1 MKQYVA
7 IDITRVIAAI
17 LVITV
22 HTDPLYHYSRDG
34 NYFLVSVLA
43 RLAVPFFFVTSGF
56 FFAQKIRLNHSIK
69 DDLPQVI
76 SVVSRLITL
85 YFAWILIYFPLQMYS
100 WVKSGE
106 SWRYWLVYVQKILF
120 EGSYYTLWYLSG
132 LIFAM
137 AFSFVLFK
145 LCKPQVVLGITL
157 ILFVCGT
164 IFQSY
169 FDIFGSKDLFSWYYT
184 LFLTTRNGLFF
195 GSFFVSLGMYIAYS
209 KKKRS
214 QKYNLGC
221 FFLSFVLL
229 TFEAFNVQHLAFTK
243 GNGMWFMLVPTVY
256 FLFMTLLNVNL
267 DNHSSYHILR
277 PLSFLMYVSH
287 GLFLI
292 LFSKL
297 YRIDSLLYFI
307 VILLGT
313 CIFSVVLLFVSKKM
327 PCLKKLY

>member
-22 HTDPLYHYSRDG
+22 HTDPLFHYSQDG

-43 RLAVPFFFVTSGF
+43 RIAVPFFFVTSGF
-56 FFAQKIRLNHSIK
+56 FFASKVRINYSFK
-69 DDLPQVI
+69 EDLPQVI
-76 SVVSRLITL
+76 PVISRLIKL
-85 YFAWILIYFPLQMYS
+85 YVIWTLIYFPLQMYI
-100 WVKSGE
+100 WVKGGE
-106 SWRYWLVYVQKILF
+106 SWRYWLVYLQKAFF
-120 EGSYYTLWYLSG
+120 EGSYYTLWYLSA

-145 LCKPQVVLGITL
+145 LCKPKIVLGITL
-157 ILFVCGT
+157 MLFICGT
-164 IFQSY
+164 FLQSY
-169 FDIFGSKDLFSWYYT
+169 FDIFRSRELLSWYYT
-184 LFLTTRNGLFF
+184 LFLTTRNGLLF
-195 GSFFVSLGMYIAYS
+195 GSFFVSLGMYISYF
-209 KKKRS
+209 KKTRS
-214 QKYNLGC
+214 QKYNIGFL
-221 FFLSFVLL
+221 FLSFVLL

-267 DNHSSYHILR
+267 ENHSSYHILR

-307 VILLGT
+307 VILLET
-313 CIFSVVLLFVSKKM
+313 CIFSVVLLFVSKKI
-327 PCLKKLY
+327 PCFKKLY

>member
-1 MKQYVA
+1 MKQYFA

-22 HTDPLYHYSRDG
+22 HTDPLFHYSQDG

-43 RLAVPFFFVTSGF
+43 RIAVPFFFVTSGF
-56 FFAQKIRLNHSIK
+56 FFASKIRIKHSLK
-69 DDLPQVI
+69 EDLPRVI
-76 SVVSRLITL
+76 PVISRLIKL
-85 YFAWILIYFPLQMYS
+85 YVIWTLIYFPFQMYI
-100 WVKSGE
+100 WIKSGE
-106 SWRYWLVYVQKILF
+106 SWSYWLVYLQKAFF
-120 EGSYYTLWYLSG
+120 EGSYYTLWYLSA

-145 LCKPQVVLGITL
+145 LCKPQIVLGITL
-157 ILFVCGT
+157 MLFVCGT
-164 IFQSY
+164 TLQSY
-169 FDIFGSKDLFSWYYT
+169 FDIFGSEDFLSWYYT
-184 LFLTTRNGLFF
+184 IFLTTRNGLFF
-195 GSFFVSLGMYIAYS
+195 GSFFVSLGMYSAYS
-209 KKKRS
+209 KKKSS

-221 FFLSFVLL
+221 LFLSFVLL
-229 TFEAFNVQHLAFTK
+229 AFEAFNVQHLAFTK

-267 DNHSSYHILR
+267 ENHSSYHILR

-307 VILLGT
+307 AILLGT
-313 CIFSVVLLFVSKKM
+313 CIFSVVLLFVSKKI
-327 PCLKKLY
+327 PRLKKSY